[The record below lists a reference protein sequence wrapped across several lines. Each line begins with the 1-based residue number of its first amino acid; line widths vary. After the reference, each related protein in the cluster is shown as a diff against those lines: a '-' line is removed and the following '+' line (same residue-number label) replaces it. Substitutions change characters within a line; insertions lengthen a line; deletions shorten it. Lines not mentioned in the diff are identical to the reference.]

1 MIDKVN
7 EMGDVK
13 PFVKQGFFDY
23 RKIEEIF
30 TNQKVK
36 VADALNSEKKGC
48 ELVNLLTE
56 IFKNVVPRP
65 KQSMNDILSLIEQAD
80 KPGRFDE
87 KQLNDIVE
95 GLR

>member
-30 TNQKVK
+30 TNQKSK
-36 VADALNSEKKGC
+36 INDALNPDQNGLG
-48 ELVNLLTE
+48 LVNLLTD
-56 IFKNVVPRP
+56 IFKKVVPP
-65 KQSMNDILSLIEQAD
+65 
-80 KPGRFDE
+80 P
-87 KQLNDIVE
+87 
-95 GLR
+95 